1 MPAPANVTG
10 RLRFSV
16 VGLGQRMA
24 AVLSAFKRAGA
35 SFSID
40 GYFDPEPVGLAR
52 LTAEGL
58 SPGQAYGSIEQA
70 VTSGGKDLILIG
82 SPNHLHA
89 EHLMLALYGGT
100 PVFVEKPIV
109 RTESESYF
117 LAERLGRSATPD
129 LYVGL
134 VMRSA
139 PLVKEVLSVVR
150 RGGLGQ
156 IVSMDAT
163 EHLPP
168 EHGAYLARN
177 WRRHREWGGSF
188 LLDKACHDFDI
199 LAEIAGARPARIS
212 SFGGRGI
219 FRHDRAPAQQVY
231 SSGEPAFKSW
241 PGGWAAE
248 PDAFHSS
255 ADVTDH
261 QTALVQYANGV
272 QLSFHSNSSTALRER
287 RWYISGTEGTLIA
300 DLTRNTLMWR
310 RSLEL
315 NAPERKQFDL
325 SEDDHNGADVAM
337 VQDLM
342 AALNGTAAYPVSAF
356 HALEA
361 GLTVMAVDRA
371 MHEGRVIDCS
381 AMWTTLDAASGV

>member
-1 MPAPANVTG
+1 MTG

-24 AVLSAFKRAGA
+24 AVLTAFKRAGA

-40 GYFDPEPVGLAR
+40 GYYDPDPVGLAR
-52 LTAEGL
+52 LNAEGIPAGTTY
-58 SPGQAYGSIEQA
+58 SSIEQA

-89 EHLMLALYGGT
+89 EHLMLALYGNS
-100 PVFVEKPIV
+100 PIFVEKPIV

-117 LAERLGRSATPD
+117 LAERLARSATPD

-139 PLVKEVLSVVR
+139 PLVKEVLSLVR
-150 RGGLGQ
+150 SGALGQ

-188 LLDKACHDFDI
+188 LLDKVCHDFDI
-199 LAEIAGARPARIS
+199 LAEIAGARPARIA

-219 FRHDRAPAQQVY
+219 FRHDRAPFRQSY
-231 SSGEPAFKSW
+231 SNGEPAFKAW
-241 PGGWAAE
+241 PGGWAADA
-248 PDAFHSS
+248 DAFYSS
-255 ADVTDH
+255 SDVTDH
-261 QTALVQYANGV
+261 QTAIVQYANGV
-272 QLSFHSNSSTALRER
+272 QLSFHANSSTALRER

-300 DLTRNTLMWR
+300 DMTRNTLMWR

-315 NAPERKQFDL
+315 SPPHRKQFDT

-337 VQDLM
+337 VKDLM
-342 AALNGTAAYPVSAF
+342 AALSGEARFPVSAF
-356 HALEA
+356 HAIEA
-361 GLTVMAVDRA
+361 GLTVMSIDRA

-381 AMWTTLDAASGV
+381 AMWTTLDAASSRPA